1 MDLTQIAAQ
10 FNLDLSQLAGMVSVI
25 MVLIAAA
32 KKLFTWMQ
40 GNTTVYVS
48 LGLSL
53 VLGILTNLQNGLP
66 AALIS
71 AILMFLGTTGTFEL
85 IKKVGGK

>member
-85 IKKVGGK
+85 IKKAGGK